1 MLGTSKATH
10 GPPLE
15 TKPAKAMLGMSKA
28 THGPPLETTKKE
40 TTKKETTKKVAKV
53 VIPKPVYPDRSG
65 MSVAERVAALHADAG
80 SVHNQ
85 IKAAGAHWGKLKNAV
100 KALSGFMHKSKPAAA
115 AQEEEEEDEFDLF
128 GSDDEDDAEL
138 EARVKAAQEKIDAKN
153 QVKGK
158 VLIAKSALTLDVKP
172 WEVRQHY

>member
-1 MLGTSKATH
+1 MNSFPADRRSKMAAAFPATTFTV
-10 GPPLE
+10 G
-15 TKPAKAMLGMSKA
+15 G
-28 THGPPLETTKKE
+28 
-40 TTKKETTKKVAKV
+40 
-53 VIPKPVYPDRSG
+53 
-65 MSVAERVAALHADAG
+65 
-80 SVHNQ
+80 
-85 IKAAGAHWGKLKNAV
+85 KAAAA
-100 KALSGFMHKSKPAAA
+100 PAAA
-115 AQEEEEEDEFDLF
+115 APKAAAKAAKAAPAPAAEEEEDEFDLF